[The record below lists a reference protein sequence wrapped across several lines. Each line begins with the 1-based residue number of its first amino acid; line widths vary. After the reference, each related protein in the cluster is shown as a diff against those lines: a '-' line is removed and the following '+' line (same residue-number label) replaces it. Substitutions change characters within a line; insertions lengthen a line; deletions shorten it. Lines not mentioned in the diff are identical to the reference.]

1 MERGLVLAFLYFAG
15 DNSTFSNQGWSHK
28 MSKGAISESVRFTMR
43 IFYEVLYKK
52 YVHFQTEADA
62 KREAELFSRRHINE
76 VNADGQIERNFPKI
90 IQTAVD
96 GCHVNCE
103 LLELK
108 IVLSLYDINI
118 D

>member
-1 MERGLVLAFLYFAG
+1 MLAFLYFAG

-76 VNADGQIERNFPKI
+76 VNAHGQIERNFPKI